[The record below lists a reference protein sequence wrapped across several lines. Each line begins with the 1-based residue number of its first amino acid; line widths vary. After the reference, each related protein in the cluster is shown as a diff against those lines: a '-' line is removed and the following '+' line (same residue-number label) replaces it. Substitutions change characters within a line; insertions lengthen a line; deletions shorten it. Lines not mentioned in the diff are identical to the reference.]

1 MYIILEFQTQK
12 DGAVAIVPPV
22 QKSDYFEAQ
31 QAFLQTA
38 SYAAVST
45 VPKHS
50 VLLINE
56 EGVQYDS
63 KIFKHSGEEA

>member
-1 MYIILEFQTQK
+1 MFIILEFQTQK

-31 QAFLQTA
+31 NAFLQTA
-38 SYAAVST
+38 SIAAIST

-50 VLLINE
+50 VFMIDEN
-56 EGVQYDS
+56 GVQYDQ
-63 KIFKHSGEEA
+63 KIFNHAGIEE